1 MFQQIL
7 NRGAL
12 ALCGAALI
20 AGTASA
26 QQTQVESDSIALQLT
41 NWDDFLTVPKFNV
54 AGATLLSVDFTLDG
68 GAEGGA
74 RIESLDAQ
82 PATVN
87 TAFQATIT
95 LQRPD
100 LTVIAVTLPVAN
112 FSDNLTAFDGTID
125 FGGTSGTEHL
135 NIMASDSDA
144 QSTSSPADLALF
156 SGPGTISLPCSAAG
170 SSTASGAGNLITQ
183 FNTSAEASVT
193 VTYNYII
200 DCNGNQIDDAID
212 IQNGAFDANQNG
224 IPDECEP
231 EIERFCIGD
240 GANDPNSVPCPCGNV
255 NANNLGGCANFL
267 GLAGDMA
274 AVGNPSV
281 SNDTLQLVVSNIPF
295 ASPGWFFMSS
305 ASNPAGSVLGNGVG
319 CLTNPQ
325 RILKV
330 QTGNGGGLLPA
341 PGDPS
346 ISNQYG
352 ILPGQTTY
360 WQFWYRDAAG
370 SCDQRANATN
380 ALRIVWGL

>member
-1 MFQQIL
+1 MFHHLL

-26 QQTQVESDSIALQLT
+26 QHTQVESDSIALQLT

-54 AGATLLSVDFTLDG
+54 PGATLLSVDFTLDG

-112 FSDNLTAFDGTID
+112 FSDNLSAFDGTID

-135 NIMASDSDA
+135 NIMASDSDM
-144 QSTSSPADLALF
+144 QSTSAPADLALF
-156 SGPGTISLPCSAAG
+156 SGPGTISLPCKAQG

-193 VTYNYII
+193 VTYNYIF
-200 DCNGNQIDDAID
+200 DCNGNQIDDAVD
-212 IQNGAFDANQNG
+212 IQNGAPDLDLNG

-231 EIERFCIGD
+231 SIDRFCIGD
-240 GANDPNSVPCPCGNV
+240 GQQDDDSVPCPCGNV
-255 NANNLGGCANFL
+255 NANNLGGCTNFL
-267 GLAGDMA
+267 GLVGTLSGS
-274 AVGNPSV
+274 GNPSI
-281 SNDTLQLVVSNIPF
+281 SNDTVQLTVSGIPF
-295 ASPGWFFMSS
+295 ASPGWFFMSTS
-305 ASNPAGSVLGNGVG
+305 ANPAGMVLGNGVG
-319 CLTNPQ
+319 CLTQPQ
-325 RILKV
+325 RVLKV
-330 QTGNGGGLLPA
+330 QSGNGGGLFPA

-346 ISNQYG
+346 ISSQFG
-352 ILPGQTTY
+352 FTPGQTTY
-360 WQFWYRDAAG
+360 WQFWYRDQAG
-370 SCDQRANATN
+370 ACNQRANATN